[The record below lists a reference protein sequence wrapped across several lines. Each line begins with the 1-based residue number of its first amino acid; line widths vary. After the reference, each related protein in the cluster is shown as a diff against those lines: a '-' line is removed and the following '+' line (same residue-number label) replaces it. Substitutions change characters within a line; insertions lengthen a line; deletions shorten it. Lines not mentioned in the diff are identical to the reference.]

1 MTGMQTG
8 KVSVIMPAYNTE
20 KYIRESIN
28 SVLAQTFTDFELIV
42 VDDGSTDATVAI
54 VQNYTDSRIRLIR
67 QSHQGVSAARNM
79 GLDAAK
85 GDYITFLDSDDL
97 YYPDFLK
104 TMLQIIQTTK
114 TGMVFSNFTES
125 YDIEDVKRTS
135 IKKLRYSIKDKLY
148 GARVFTLESKVDG
161 LPINVDCVMIAKKLI
176 EQYHIRFL
184 TDVKMFEDGN
194 FLFKAFLAAK
204 KIVGTYI
211 CLAHYW
217 RHEDSASFFLQGE
230 KEATPVNLRDD
241 EQAFAERYGINFE
254 FVKRLRRYEIFKK
267 FKALIRQKKY
277 KEAAHLANEYE
288 AELTC
293 YAATGACWRDRLY
306 CRIWTLAIHYIKG

>member
-1 MTGMQTG
+1 MQTG

-20 KYIRESIN
+20 KYIRQSVD
-28 SVLAQTFTDFELIV
+28 SVLAQTFTDFELII
-42 VDDGSTDATVAI
+42 VDDGSTDATAAA
-54 VQNYTDSRIRLIR
+54 VQSYTDPRIRLIR
-67 QSHQGVSAARNM
+67 QSHQGVSVARNT

-85 GDYITFLDSDDL
+85 GDYISFLDSDDL

-104 TMLQIIQTTK
+104 TMLQIVQSTK
-114 TGMVFSNFTES
+114 TDMAFSNFTES
-125 YDIEDVKRTS
+125 HDVADVKKNS
-135 IKKLRYSIKDKLY
+135 INKLRYSIKDKLY

-161 LPINVDCVMIAKKLI
+161 LPINVDCVMISKKLI
-176 EQYHIRFL
+176 EQYQIRFL

-217 RHEDSASFFLQGE
+217 RHENSASFTLQGV

-241 EQAFAERYGINFE
+241 EQAFAERHGINFA

-277 KEAAHLANEYE
+277 REAAHLANVYE

-306 CRIWTLAIHYIKG
+306 CRVWHLAVKYMER